1 MSVYPL
7 SCHLV
12 CRMSLRTHLFRA
24 VAGIKNIRSLCMR
37 AEEPGLVFTER
48 LKGEFSGITCL
59 CMNRG
64 EKKNAL
70 GKEFTRQLQQQI
82 DHVSQE
88 DDGIRVLILRSLVPN
103 IFCAGADLKERLA
116 MSESEVPL
124 MSQTYRTLFAQLY
137 SLPFP
142 TMAAIDGH
150 ALGGGLEMALACDL
164 RIAASTVR
172 MGLVETSL
180 AIIPGAGGTQ
190 RLPRIVGIAR
200 AKELIFTAKVLDAR
214 KAAEIG
220 LVNEVVEQNSR
231 GDAAYGRT
239 LEIAQKIASN
249 GPIGVRA
256 AKEAI
261 NRGSEAPDLEQGL
274 QIEGECYQTVVGT
287 RDRIEGLK
295 AFLQKR
301 LPLYRGE

>member
-1 MSVYPL
+1 M
-7 SCHLV
+7 
-12 CRMSLRTHLFRA
+12 HLFRG
-24 VAGIKNIRSLCMR
+24 VHGKTHVRRLCMQASNPR
-37 AEEPGLVFTER
+37 LVFTEK
-48 LKGEFSGITCL
+48 LKGEFSGISCL

-64 EKKNAL
+64 AKKNAL
-70 GKEFTRQLQQQI
+70 GKEFTRQFQQEI

-116 MSESEVPL
+116 MSESEVPQ
-124 MSQTYRTLFAQLY
+124 MSQTYRQLFAQLH

-142 TMAAIDGH
+142 TIAAIDGH

-164 RIAASTVR
+164 RIASSSAR

-200 AKELIFTAKVLDAR
+200 AKELIFTAKILDGHTAW
-214 KAAEIG
+214 KMG
-220 LVNEVVEQNSR
+220 LVNEVVEQSAR
-231 GDAAYGRT
+231 GDAAYERT
-239 LEIAQKIASN
+239 VEIARKIAAN

-261 NRGSEAPDLEQGL
+261 NRGIEAPDLHQGL
-274 QIEGECYQTVVGT
+274 EIEGECYQQVVST
-287 RDRIEGLK
+287 TDRIEGLK
-295 AFLQKR
+295 AFVEKR
-301 LPLYRGE
+301 TPRYRGE